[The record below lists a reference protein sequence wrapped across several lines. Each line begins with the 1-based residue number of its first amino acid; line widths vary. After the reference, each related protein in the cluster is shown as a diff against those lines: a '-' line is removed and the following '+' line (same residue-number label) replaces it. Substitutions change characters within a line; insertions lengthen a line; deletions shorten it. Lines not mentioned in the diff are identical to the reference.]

1 MGKSTISM
9 AIFNS
14 YVSLPE
20 GKRFAIL
27 RNGTFLLGRFLQ
39 ISSDPIWIDS
49 TFGRTRDAMFRRKQ
63 TCLSTKTYENIWPKV
78 PLMLISRF
86 QVLRFLRFFSSS
98 QNYSPNLTFRLDS
111 TWLIGSL
118 IQSPPHWRWK
128 KWPPKKWNPLD
139 SWLRFHTY
147 NIYHTYIYILYHI
160 TYSYRWISQE
170 LLCLHFDGREASK
183 WCRESKELTV
193 CCLRYG
199 EQTVGMR
206 AVQLHVFWY
215 SISHIFWHSSSLMVS
230 DDFKAPKPINVQIPC
245 FGKSKFI
252 IIPYHSFSCW
262 IILGRGISCE
272 KWSFQPH
279 VWKTCSGALQV
290 PLGPELNTS
299 RPRRKPTGS
308 WPGHV
313 GHGGSNTQ
321 LTVSWLSFYG
331 SIGPLVPPLV
341 HFWPPEIGGGKTS
354 WKFQRVNCHVS
365 CLVLRHQL

>member
-147 NIYHTYIYILYHI
+147 NIYHTYIYIYI
-160 TYSYRWISQE
+160 YY
-170 LLCLHFDGREASK
+170 
-183 WCRESKELTV
+183 
-193 CCLRYG
+193 
-199 EQTVGMR
+199 
-206 AVQLHVFWY
+206 
-215 SISHIFWHSSSLMVS
+215 
-230 DDFKAPKPINVQIPC
+230 
-245 FGKSKFI
+245 
-252 IIPYHSFSCW
+252 
-262 IILGRGISCE
+262 IILHTRTDG
-272 KWSFQPH
+272 
-279 VWKTCSGALQV
+279 
-290 PLGPELNTS
+290 
-299 RPRRKPTGS
+299 
-308 WPGHV
+308 
-313 GHGGSNTQ
+313 
-321 LTVSWLSFYG
+321 
-331 SIGPLVPPLV
+331 
-341 HFWPPEIGGGKTS
+341 
-354 WKFQRVNCHVS
+354 
-365 CLVLRHQL
+365 